1 MKIVAKRKAFY
12 KGAIIKIGEVLTIG
26 NNVPI
31 PTWAKRVSGKAEETE
46 GEQIVITAPQQNTP
60 QNPQPETPVTD
71 AGEGKG
77 EDKDETDKTEETEGD
92 KDESAGDAATSVEVI
107 PDDLK
112 DKSDEELA
120 EMLNKLLDAGCEKG
134 IMLED
139 TENKTIVE
147 QIKEL
152 QEKLGEVA

>member
-77 EDKDETDKTEETEGD
+77 EDKGEVKGDDNDEDKDETDETEETEGD

-120 EMLNKLLDAGCEKG
+120 EMLNKLLDAVC
-134 IMLED
+134 
-139 TENKTIVE
+139 
-147 QIKEL
+147 
-152 QEKLGEVA
+152 